1 MGTTGVETDY
11 STSPTT
17 PTSSPS
23 SLDRSSRIGIIPR
36 AVSDIFERAEQV
48 RKASGPGASFDAKL
62 SFLELYNEDLIDL
75 LGPANGPQVQI
86 REDREGRIIWS
97 GLKEVKVKNTSEVM
111 HYLKEGSARR
121 RTGET
126 GMNATSSRSHA
137 IFSLSLVQRR
147 KANLNASPTTPGKL
161 GIPRPA
167 STTGLPR
174 SVTPSGTRSQT
185 SSSFTPA
192 KSGLMRPASMYGARP
207 GSPAV
212 VAHHDEDEEWVTT
225 TGKFN
230 MVDLAGSERVS
241 DFH

>member
-1 MGTTGVETDY
+1 M
-11 STSPTT
+11 
-17 PTSSPS
+17 SSPS
-23 SLDRSSRIGIIPR
+23 SRDRSSRVGIIPR
-36 AVSDIFERAEQV
+36 AVSDIFDKAEQV
-48 RKASGPGASFDAKL
+48 RKASGPGASFEAKL

-75 LGPANGPQVQI
+75 LGPSNGPQVQI

-147 KANLNASPTTPGKL
+147 KANLTPSPRTPSTPSTPGKG

-185 SSSFTPA
+185 PSSFTPA
-192 KSGLMRPASMYGARP
+192 KSGLMRPASMYGGRP

-212 VAHHDEDEEWVTT
+212 VSHHVHDDDDEWVTT

-241 DFH
+241 TV